1 MDNVLQLVG
10 IGRVYGNGIVAN
22 RDINIE
28 VRRGEIHAIVGEN
41 GAGKSTL
48 MKIIYGM
55 EKPDSGQMFVYGK
68 EVNFSSS
75 MDAIKMNIGM
85 VHQHFML
92 VNSLTVGE
100 NLILNTPKNTII
112 NKRKIA
118 QLTQELC
125 EKYGFN
131 LDGNAVVK
139 NLSVGNQQ
147 QLEILK
153 ALYRGAQIL
162 ILDEPTAVLTPQET
176 EKLFEQLKNLKEKG
190 HTILFIS
197 HKLNE
202 IVGISDRISILRQ
215 GTIVDTFETSTVD
228 VSQLSN
234 LIVGREFSEKIEKPE
249 IERGDVVLRVDGL
262 SYANSPVKK
271 LLDDVSFTVSK
282 GEIVGLCGVEG
293 NGQRELIQAITG
305 AIKNYSGTI
314 ELCGDSVKGISRK
327 KLRERGVAHVPE
339 DRIAEGLSKD
349 SSIADNLI
357 STLYINGKFIKHKFF
372 LDRKTIKEFSD
383 EQIAKYEIKANDSND
398 IVGML
403 SGGNMQK
410 VVVAREFEDDPVF
423 AVIDQPTRGVDI
435 GASKIIRDKIVELRC
450 NGCAVLL
457 NSADLSELLNISDR
471 VLVFYSGKIVA
482 DFENLTEIDEETLG
496 RYMLGL
502 DDMFRDEKDGQE

>member
-22 RDINIE
+22 HDINLE

-55 EKPDSGQMFVYGK
+55 EKPNSGQMFVNGQ
-68 EVNFSSS
+68 EVKFSSS

-100 NLILNTPKNTII
+100 NLILNMPKRFFI

-118 QLTQELC
+118 KLTEELC
-125 EKYGFN
+125 QTYGFN
-131 LDGNAVVK
+131 LDGNAVVRD
-139 NLSVGNQQ
+139 LSVGNQQ

-176 EKLFEQLKNLKEKG
+176 EKLFEQLKRLKESG

-202 IVGISDRISILRQ
+202 IIGISDRISILRQ
-215 GTIVDTFETSTVD
+215 GTIVDTFDTSDVD
-228 VSQLSN
+228 VTQLSN
-234 LIVGREFSEKIEKPE
+234 LIVGKEFCEKIDKPE
-249 IERGDVVLRVDGL
+249 IERGDVVLEIEGL
-262 SYANSPVKK
+262 SYVNSLKKK
-271 LLDDVSFTVSK
+271 LLDDISFTVSQ
-282 GEIVGLCGVEG
+282 GEIVGICGVEG
-293 NGQRELIQAITG
+293 NGQRELIQSVTG
-305 AIKNYSGTI
+305 SIKNFTGKI
-314 ELCGDSVKGISRK
+314 EIDNNPVKGIQRK
-327 KLRERGVAHVPE
+327 KLREMGVVHVPE

-357 STLYINGKFIKHKFF
+357 STLYINGKFVKHKFF
-372 LDRKTIKEFSD
+372 LDRKAIREFSD
-383 EQIAKYEIKANDSND
+383 EQIAKYEIKANDCD
-398 IVGML
+398 DVVGML

-410 VVVAREFEDDPVF
+410 VVVAREFEDAPKLAIV
-423 AVIDQPTRGVDI
+423 DQPTRGVDI
-435 GASKIIRDKIVELRC
+435 GASKIIRDKIVELRN

-457 NSADLSELLNISDR
+457 NSADLSELLSISDR
-471 VLVFYSGKIVA
+471 ILVFYSGKIVA
-482 DFENLTEIDEETLG
+482 DFNRPKEINEVTLG

-502 DDMFRDEKDGQE
+502 DNMFGDKDDE

>member
-22 RDINIE
+22 HDINLE

-55 EKPDSGQMFVYGK
+55 EKPNSGQMFVNGQ
-68 EVNFSSS
+68 EVKFSSS

-100 NLILNTPKNTII
+100 NLILNMPKRPFI

-118 QLTQELC
+118 KLTQELC
-125 EKYGFN
+125 ETYGFN
-131 LDGNAVVK
+131 LDGNAVVRD
-139 NLSVGNQQ
+139 LSVGTQQ

-176 EKLFEQLKNLKEKG
+176 EKLFEQLKNLKESG

-202 IVGISDRISILRQ
+202 IIGISDRISILRQ

-234 LIVGREFSEKIEKPE
+234 LIVGKEFCEKIDKPE
-249 IERGDVVLRVDGL
+249 TERGEEVLKIEGL
-262 SYANSPVKK
+262 TYVNSLNKT
-271 LLDDVSFTVSK
+271 LLEDVSFTVSR

-293 NGQRELIQAITG
+293 NGQRELIQAVTG
-305 AIKNYSGTI
+305 TIKNYSGTI
-314 ELCGDSVKGISRK
+314 EIGNTAVKGISRK
-327 KLRERGVAHVPE
+327 KLREMGVVHVPE

-357 STLYINGKFIKHKFF
+357 STLYINGRFVKHKFF
-372 LDRKTIKEFSD
+372 LDRKEIKEFAD
-383 EQIAKYEIKANDSND
+383 EQIEKYEIKANDCDD

-410 VVVAREFEDDPVF
+410 VVIAREFDGQPEL
-423 AVIDQPTRGVDI
+423 AVVDQPTRGVDI
-435 GASKIIRDKIVELRC
+435 GASKIIRDKIVELRS

-457 NSADLSELLNISDR
+457 NSADLSELLSISDR
-471 VLVFYSGKIVA
+471 ILVFYSGKIVA
-482 DFENLTEIDEETLG
+482 DFDKPEEIDEETLG

-502 DDMFRDEKDGQE
+502 DNMFGDENEQN